1 MEIRFSDHFFQ
12 VLGHV
17 YISPLERCNLC
28 CKMCYTKKT
37 ASTLTQN
44 DILEFVRQY
53 GKIVPIQTV
62 TLCGGEVA
70 LLPWFGDLVNELVHL
85 GIFVQIITN
94 GTIDFL
100 DRIANPNS
108 VNCIVSID
116 GLPPYHDKNRGL
128 GMWEK
133 SLGFLERATQRG
145 FHIEIFSV
153 VTRQNI
159 ANIDAFEKMVKKRLG
174 RDIPITYH
182 PRKNREYLSHHPL
195 SNTLGEVAGFDFL
208 LPDELSALM
217 KTKKTFP
224 PKNLGC
230 FQIALMS
237 DGLVYGCC
245 EGTVPIGK
253 ISDSPETL
261 IEALHSRLE
270 QWEKVSASATCL
282 GCSQPDFVC
291 GLPGYTKQETT
302 P

>member
-1 MEIRFSDHFFQ
+1 MNKQFFTQ
-12 VLGHV
+12 HTRVLGHL

-37 ASTLTQN
+37 SGSLSQN
-44 DILEFVRQY
+44 DILEFIKRY
-53 GKIVPIQTV
+53 GNVVPVQTV

-70 LLPWFGDLVNELVHL
+70 LLSWFPDLINRLVNL

-94 GTIDFL
+94 GTTDFL
-100 DRIANPNS
+100 DRITTPNS
-108 VNCIVSID
+108 INCIVSID
-116 GLPPYHDKNRGL
+116 GLPEYHDKNRGP

-133 SLGFLERATQRG
+133 SMAFLGKAIHLGFHT
-145 FHIEIFSV
+145 EIFSV

-159 ANIDAFEKMVKKRLG
+159 GDVDAFEYMVKVRLG

-182 PRKNREYLSHHPL
+182 PRKPRAYLSRHPV
-195 SNTLGEVAGFDFL
+195 SNTLGEVDGFDFL
-208 LPDELSALM
+208 LPDELSRLM
-217 KTKKTFP
+217 KTRKTFP
-224 PKNLGC
+224 PKDLGC
-230 FQIALMS
+230 FQVALMS

-253 ISDSPETL
+253 ISDPPETL
-261 IEALHSRLE
+261 IGALRLRLE
-270 QWEKVSASATCL
+270 EWEKVSSCDSCL

-302 P
+302 S

>member
-1 MEIRFSDHFFQ
+1 
-12 VLGHV
+12 
-17 YISPLERCNLC
+17 
-28 CKMCYTKKT
+28 MCYTKKT
-37 ASTLTQN
+37 SATLTQN
-44 DILEFVRQY
+44 DILGFVRRY
-53 GKIVPIQTV
+53 GNVVPVQTV

-70 LLPWFGDLVNELVHL
+70 LLPWFPDLVNELVNL

-100 DRIANPNS
+100 DRITSPNS

-116 GLPPYHDKNRGL
+116 GLPQYHDKNRGP

-133 SLGFLERATQRG
+133 SMEFLERAIYLG
-145 FHIEIFSV
+145 FHTEIFSV

-159 ANIDAFEKMVKKRLG
+159 GDLDTFEKTVKKRFNK
-174 RDIPITYH
+174 DIPITYH
-182 PRKNREYLSHHPL
+182 PRKPREYLSRHPV
-195 SNTLGEVAGFDFL
+195 SNSLGEVAGFDFL

-217 KTKKTFP
+217 KTRKTFP

-230 FQIALMS
+230 FQVALMS

-253 ISDSPETL
+253 ISDPSERL
-261 IEALHSRLE
+261 IEALRLRMKE
-270 QWEKVSASATCL
+270 WEKVSACSVCL

-291 GLPGYTKQETT
+291 GLPGYTKKDSTS
-302 P
+302 